1 MIPLF
6 KQYEIKGTKYL
17 DFLDFCLVAELMKNK
32 SHLTVEG
39 LEKIRLIKSRMNKGR
54 HIKH

>member
-32 SHLTVEG
+32 CDLTLEG
-39 LEKIRLIKSRMNKGR
+39 LEKIRLIKSKMNKRR